1 MFSWCKNRL
10 EISKRHIQTVLT
22 KPSELLVRQQK
33 T

>member
-1 MFSWCKNRL
+1 MNIWLVSWQ
-10 EISKRHIQTVLT
+10 EEGKRHIQTVLT